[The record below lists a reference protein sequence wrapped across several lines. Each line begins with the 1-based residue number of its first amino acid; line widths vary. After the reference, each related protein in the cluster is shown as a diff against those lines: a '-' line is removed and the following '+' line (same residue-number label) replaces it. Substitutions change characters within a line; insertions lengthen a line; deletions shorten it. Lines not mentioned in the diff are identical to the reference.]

1 MVASV
6 GTFATALEGL
16 LDDELA
22 YDPVTVDGFSDHLP
36 MALVALDRLGADEAR
51 LAEFA
56 EHYTRSLLPA
66 RDSVQSARKRYL
78 ADVASLGIDGA
89 VRAHL
94 PRFVS
99 GIGSAAFHCV
109 IRLAYAVEA
118 QHPGQVAAALA
129 NFEEFDEP
137 LTTAPPPETAG
148 DQGRDPLALLVAL
161 REHPALA
168 GHHFGTGSISGAMAR
183 VAALPE
189 FAATAGVARCDDSLA
204 RVAAAAR
211 ALHACTGD
219 FTALHAVTGTHAV
232 RVVLPYLDDAQHALA
247 LRFLFQAIAAAY
259 VTIATPPI
267 TPVDTASA
275 PAWRE
280 IVAIA
285 LASDDEHVVKLAY
298 SAQEEAAVHGDDATY
313 RWCAALEAGLVP

>member
-1 MVASV
+1 MSLLA
-6 GTFATALEGL
+6 APLEVL
-16 LDDELA
+16 LDAELA
-22 YDPVTVDGFSDHLP
+22 YDPVTAQAFSDHLP
-36 MALVALDRLGADEAR
+36 MALVALDRLGADDAR

-56 EHYTRSLLPA
+56 EHYTGSLLPA
-66 RDSVQSARKRYL
+66 RDSVRSARERYA

-89 VRAHL
+89 VCAHL
-94 PRFVS
+94 PRFVP

-137 LTTAPPPETAG
+137 LTIAPPPESAG

-168 GHHFGTGSISGAMAR
+168 GRQFGSGSISGAMAR

-189 FAATAGVARCDDSLA
+189 FAATAGLTLRDDSLA
-204 RVAAAAR
+204 RIAAAAR
-211 ALHACTGD
+211 ALYAVTGD
-219 FTALHAVTGTHAV
+219 FTALHAVTGTHAT
-232 RVVLPYLDDAQHALA
+232 RVVLPYLGDAQQQLA

-259 VTIATPPI
+259 LTIATPPI
-267 TPVDTASA
+267 TPVDTVSA
-275 PAWRE
+275 PAWSE
-280 IVAIA
+280 IVAVA
-285 LASDDEHVVKLAY
+285 LTSDDEHVVKLAY
-298 SAQEEAAVHGDDATY
+298 SAREESAVYGDDASY
-313 RWCAALEAGLVP
+313 RWCAALEAGLVAR

>member
-1 MVASV
+1 
-6 GTFATALEGL
+6 
-16 LDDELA
+16 
-22 YDPVTVDGFSDHLP
+22 
-36 MALVALDRLGADEAR
+36 
-51 LAEFA
+51 
-56 EHYTRSLLPA
+56 
-66 RDSVQSARKRYL
+66 
-78 ADVASLGIDGA
+78 

-94 PRFVS
+94 PRFVP

-148 DQGRDPLALLVAL
+148 DQGRDPLTLLAAL
-161 REHPALA
+161 REDPALA
-168 GHHFGTGSISGAMAR
+168 GQHFGGGSISGAMAR

-189 FAATAGVARCDDSLA
+189 FAVSAGLALADDSLG
-204 RVAAAAR
+204 RIAAAAR
-211 ALHACTGD
+211 ALDACTGD

-232 RVVLPYLDDAQHALA
+232 RVVLPYLDDAPRALA

-267 TPVDTASA
+267 TPVDTAGA
-275 PAWRE
+275 PGWDD
-280 IVAIA
+280 IVVAA

-298 SAQEEAAVHGDDATY
+298 SAREEAAVHGDDATY
-313 RWCAALEAGLVP
+313 RWCAALEAGLVA